1 MICWSRPGNEKVQA
15 LLWSDWTAPGHVLIV
30 VGRPTL
36 DRTDEMEVTTLYALI
51 GYLGSAFVVT
61 SLAMRS
67 ILKLR
72 LIGLAGAVTFVIYG
86 YLIGA
91 WPIVWTNVVIV
102 LIHLHFL
109 GEIRRSDEY
118 FKVLE
123 VRRESNYLRYFLD
136 HFADDIEGAWPG
148 FEFEPEDDILTL
160 FILRDLVPAGLFV
173 ARVLGDA
180 TLELELDYAIPGYRD
195 FKIGRYLYSG
205 EALRSRGFSTIVA
218 RTKGDRPADYLL
230 KMGFEQ
236 ESAGGNTWVRALG

>member
-1 MICWSRPGNEKVQA
+1 
-15 LLWSDWTAPGHVLIV
+15 
-30 VGRPTL
+30 
-36 DRTDEMEVTTLYALI
+36 MEATTLYTLI
-51 GYLGSAFVVT
+51 GYVGSALVVA

-72 LIGLAGAVTFVIYG
+72 LIGLAGAITFVMYG

-109 GEIRRSDEY
+109 REIRRTDEY

-136 HFADDIEGAWPG
+136 HFAEDIEAAWPG
-148 FEFEPEDDILTL
+148 FEFEPEDNVLTL
-160 FILRDLVPAGLFV
+160 FILRDLVPAGLCV
-173 ARVLGDA
+173 ARALDDD

-195 FKIGRYLYSG
+195 FKIGRYLYSKG
-205 EALRSRGFSTIVA
+205 ALRKRGYTSIVA
-218 RTKGDRPADYLL
+218 ETRGDRATDYLL

-236 ESAGGNTWVRALG
+236 ESVGSDSWRRALG

>member
-1 MICWSRPGNEKVQA
+1 
-15 LLWSDWTAPGHVLIV
+15 
-30 VGRPTL
+30 
-36 DRTDEMEVTTLYALI
+36 METTTLYTLI

-72 LIGLAGAVTFVIYG
+72 LIGLAGAVTFVVYG

-109 GEIRRSDEY
+109 REIRRTDEY

-123 VRRESNYLRYFLD
+123 VRRESNYLRYFLN
-136 HFADDIEGAWPG
+136 HFAVDIEGAWPG
-148 FEFEPEDDILTL
+148 FKFEPEDDVLTL

-173 ARVLGDA
+173 ARVLDDD

-195 FKIGRYLYSG
+195 FKIGRYLYTG
-205 EALRSRGFSTIVA
+205 DALRDRGYSTIAA
-218 RTKGDRPADYLL
+218 RTRGDRPADYLL

-236 ESAGGNTWVRALG
+236 ESVGGSSWSRALG

>member
-1 MICWSRPGNEKVQA
+1 MVTRSHPGNESIVGLIGQGPA
-15 LLWSDWTAPGHVLIV
+15 ASPLWSAP
-30 VGRPTL
+30 PT
-36 DRTDEMEVTTLYALI
+36 RTETDDMQATTLYTLI

-72 LIGLAGAVTFVIYG
+72 LIGLTGAITFVVYG

-118 FKVLE
+118 FKVLD

-136 HFADDIEGAWPG
+136 HYAEDIESVWPG
-148 FEFEPEDDILTL
+148 FEYSPEKDILTL

-173 ARVLGDA
+173 AKVLDA
-180 TLELELDYAIPGYRD
+180 ETLELELDYAIPGYRD
-195 FKIGRYLYSG
+195 FKIGRHLYVKN
-205 EALRSRGFSTIVA
+205 ALRDRGYTTIVA
-218 RTKGDRPADYLL
+218 TTGGDQAADYLS
-230 KMGFEQ
+230 KMGF
-236 ESAGGNTWVRALG
+236 SHHGRGDAHSWARDLR

>member
-1 MICWSRPGNEKVQA
+1 
-15 LLWSDWTAPGHVLIV
+15 
-30 VGRPTL
+30 
-36 DRTDEMEVTTLYALI
+36 MEVTTLYTLI
-51 GYLGSAFVVT
+51 GYLGSAFVVA

-72 LIGLAGAVTFVIYG
+72 LIGLAGAITFVIYG

-118 FKVLE
+118 FKVLA
-123 VRRESNYLRYFLD
+123 VRKESNYLRYFLD
-136 HFADDIEGAWPG
+136 HYAEDIEIAWPG
-148 FEFEPEDDILTL
+148 FEYRPEENILTL

-173 ARVLGDA
+173 AKVLDKE

-195 FKIGRYLYSG
+195 FKIGRHLYSKH
-205 EALRSRGFSTIVA
+205 ALRERGYSKIVA
-218 RTKGDRPADYLL
+218 RTGGDRAADYLA
-230 KMGFEQ
+230 KMGFSRQ
-236 ESAGGNTWVRALG
+236 ATAGGDSWTLDLG

>member
-1 MICWSRPGNEKVQA
+1 MQA
-15 LLWSDWTAPGHVLIV
+15 DI
-30 VGRPTL
+30 
-36 DRTDEMEVTTLYALI
+36 LYTLI
-51 GYLGSAFVVT
+51 GYLGSALVVT

-109 GEIRRSDEY
+109 REIRKTDEY
-118 FKVLE
+118 FKVLP
-123 VRRESNYLRYFLD
+123 VRTVSNYLRHFLD
-136 HFADDIEGAWPG
+136 HFATDIERAWPG
-148 FEFEPEDDILTL
+148 FEYEPEEDALTL

-173 ARVLGDA
+173 ANVLGED

-195 FKIGRYLYSG
+195 FKIGRFLYAG
-205 EALRSRGFSTIVA
+205 HVLRDLGYSAIVA
-218 RTKGDRPADYLL
+218 RTRGDQAADYLS
-230 KMGFEQ
+230 KMGFER
-236 ESAGGNTWVRALG
+236 ESAGGDTWRRALR

>member
-1 MICWSRPGNEKVQA
+1 
-15 LLWSDWTAPGHVLIV
+15 
-30 VGRPTL
+30 
-36 DRTDEMEVTTLYALI
+36 MEVTTLYTLI

-72 LIGLAGAVTFVIYG
+72 LIGLAGAVTFVVYG

-118 FKVLE
+118 FKVLA
-123 VRRESNYLRYFLD
+123 VRKESNYLRYFLD
-136 HFADDIEGAWPG
+136 HYAEDIENAWPG
-148 FEFEPEDDILTL
+148 FEYRPEENILTL

-173 ARVLGDA
+173 AKVLDRE

-195 FKIGRYLYSG
+195 FKIGRHLYSKN
-205 EALRSRGFSTIVA
+205 ALQYHGYSKIVA
-218 RTKGDRPADYLL
+218 RTRGDQAADYLA
-230 KMGFEQ
+230 KMGF
-236 ESAGGNTWVRALG
+236 SRLGPGGGDSWTRDLG

>member
-1 MICWSRPGNEKVQA
+1 
-15 LLWSDWTAPGHVLIV
+15 
-30 VGRPTL
+30 
-36 DRTDEMEVTTLYALI
+36 MEANTVYTLI

-72 LIGLAGAVTFVIYG
+72 LIGLAGAVTFVVYG

-102 LIHLHFL
+102 LIHLHFMR
-109 GEIRRSDEY
+109 EIRRSGEY

-123 VRRESNYLRYFLD
+123 VRRESNYLRSFLD
-136 HFADDIEGAWPG
+136 HFADDIENAWPG
-148 FEFEPEDDILTL
+148 FEYHPEEDILTL

-173 ARVLGDA
+173 AKVLDTE

-195 FKIGRYLYSG
+195 FKIGRYLYSRDT
-205 EALRSRGFSTIVA
+205 LRDRGFSTIVA
-218 RTKGDRPADYLL
+218 RTEGGRAADYLS
-230 KMGFEQ
+230 KMGFKR
-236 ESAGGNTWVRALG
+236 ESADDNSWIRTLG

>member
-1 MICWSRPGNEKVQA
+1 MDTSTIY
-15 LLWSDWTAPGHVLIV
+15 T
-30 VGRPTL
+30 
-36 DRTDEMEVTTLYALI
+36 LI

-109 GEIRRSDEY
+109 REIRSADEY

-123 VRRESNYLRYFLD
+123 VRAESNYLRYFLE
-136 HFADDIEGAWPG
+136 HFAEDIERAWPG
-148 FEFEPEDDILTL
+148 FEYEPEDDILTL

-173 ARVLGDA
+173 AKALDDD

-195 FKIGRYLYSG
+195 FKIGRYLYSRNV
-205 EALRSRGFSTIVA
+205 LPDRGYSTIVA
-218 RTKGDRPADYLL
+218 RTRGDLAADYLS
-230 KMGFEQ
+230 KMGFKR
-236 ESAGGNTWVRALG
+236 ESVGGDSWARALG

>member
-1 MICWSRPGNEKVQA
+1 
-15 LLWSDWTAPGHVLIV
+15 
-30 VGRPTL
+30 
-36 DRTDEMEVTTLYALI
+36 METTTLYALI

-72 LIGLAGAVTFVIYG
+72 LIGLAGAITFVTYG

-91 WPIVWTNVVIV
+91 WPIVWTNVVIL

-109 GEIRRSDEY
+109 REIRKADEY

-123 VRRESNYLRYFLD
+123 VRRESHYIRYFLD
-136 HFADDIEGAWPG
+136 HFADDIENAWPG
-148 FEFEPEDDILTL
+148 FEYHPEEDILTL

-173 ARVLGDA
+173 AKVLDSD

-195 FKIGRYLYSG
+195 FKIGRYLYARD
-205 EALRSRGFSTIVA
+205 ALRDRGYSTIVA
-218 RTKGDRPADYLL
+218 ETRGARAADYLS
-230 KMGFEQ
+230 KMGFSR
-236 ESAGGNTWVRALG
+236 ESVGGDSWARDLGRAPGM